1 MGVGPNSFLEPAAKK
16 KRLTLVVIGL
26 ALILITAVVLLS
38 LWSADVFSSD
48 DDDHDHD
55 HDDRDDDDKYEEER
69 DRESPDDVVQ
79 LQSVLQFIQ
88 QPNLKSSLEDGE
100 YEDEDVDKL
109 LNILNQDEKEDT
121 QAVEVTEETYSV
133 NLLDLFPVPVN
144 EKYDS
149 VVEDYDRPIT
159 TKEIVTT
166 YNNYYE
172 FGTSKS
178 ISQNAQKNADYLD
191 WQDWEIEFTGLVAGG
206 PQVLTLGQILAN
218 VTVEE
223 RLYRHRCVEAWSIAV
238 PWAGFPFSQ
247 LLEIVQPLEG
257 ARYVKMQTKDFD
269 KGRWS
274 DWLKKQDWP
283 YTEAIALF
291 EAKNDLAF
299 LVVGAYQEPL
309 KAQNGAPI
317 RLALPWK
324 YGFKSVKSIA
334 KIEYTY
340 DRPVNFWQNSNA
352 REYGFW
358 ANVNPNISHPRWSQG
373 SERQFID
380 DIATAKRV
388 PTLYFNGYA
397 EYVQDMYED
406 LPESDQ
412 KILYM
417 K

>member
-247 LLEIVQPLEG
+247 ISFLNLEYTLLEIVQPLEG
-257 ARYVKMQTKDFD
+257 ARYCLTK
-269 KGRWS
+269 R
-274 DWLKKQDWP
+274 
-283 YTEAIALF
+283 
-291 EAKNDLAF
+291 
-299 LVVGAYQEPL
+299 
-309 KAQNGAPI
+309 
-317 RLALPWK
+317 
-324 YGFKSVKSIA
+324 
-334 KIEYTY
+334 
-340 DRPVNFWQNSNA
+340 
-352 REYGFW
+352 
-358 ANVNPNISHPRWSQG
+358 
-373 SERQFID
+373 
-380 DIATAKRV
+380 
-388 PTLYFNGYA
+388 
-397 EYVQDMYED
+397 
-406 LPESDQ
+406 
-412 KILYM
+412 
-417 K
+417 